1 MFYLIEKLFPI
12 VISEISL
19 CYLCNQNNKTIEH
32 LFCHC
37 FFAKALWSRLNNLF
51 ENHLS
56 LYDLATQ
63 TAFFGFKVKHL
74 DVSISQDHLL
84 LVFEIN
90 LYKPR
95 SYGFACL

>member
-1 MFYLIEKLFPI
+1 MTKRLS
-12 VISEISL
+12 ISFV
-19 CYLCNQNNKTIEH
+19 TA
-32 LFCHC
+32 